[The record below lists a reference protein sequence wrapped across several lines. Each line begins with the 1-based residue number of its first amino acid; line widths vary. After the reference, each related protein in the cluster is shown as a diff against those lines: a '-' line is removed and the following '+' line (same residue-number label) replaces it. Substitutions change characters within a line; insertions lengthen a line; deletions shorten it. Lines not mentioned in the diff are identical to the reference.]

1 MPDVPELDENSRSY
15 MAAEVVSDLNNHHEG
30 LERIRWNSKSIWML
44 LKRITDLEYQLA
56 DKEQD
61 K

>member
-1 MPDVPELDENSRSY
+1 MPDVPELTEETRSY
-15 MAAEVVSDLNNHHEG
+15 LASEVVSDLNNHPEG

-56 DKEQD
+56 EKEQD